1 MKKGLQTGKNDQSI
15 EKFIENIK
23 RVLLKF
29 LHNSRET
36 AVFWKANMK
45 SDL

>member
-23 RVLLKF
+23 ILKI

>member
-15 EKFIENIK
+15 EKFIEKIK
-23 RVLLKF
+23 RVLLKI

-36 AVFWKANMK
+36 AVF
-45 SDL
+45 